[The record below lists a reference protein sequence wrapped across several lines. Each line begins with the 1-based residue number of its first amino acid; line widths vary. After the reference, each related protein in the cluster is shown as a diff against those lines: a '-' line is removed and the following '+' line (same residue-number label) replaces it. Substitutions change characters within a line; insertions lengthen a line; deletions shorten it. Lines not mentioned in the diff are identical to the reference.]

1 MEYYYIMYDPWSQ
14 TPQSTDKN
22 GVLHYPV
29 IFVFIH
35 IYPILAWYL
44 EGHRCIKL
52 RSAKTLGF

>member
-35 IYPILAWYL
+35 IYPIF
-44 EGHRCIKL
+44 GVVFGGSQMH
-52 RSAKTLGF
+52 